1 MNETVLLLLSASA
14 IFSLR
19 LVDVSLGA
27 LRISMLFRGQRGLAG
42 LFGFFESLAWLVA
55 ASLVLGKI
63 HSPVQ
68 FIAYAAGY
76 AAGTMLGSTV
86 ERWLAIGNAMV
97 RIVTPG
103 GTRELAK
110 LLREAGYYVTTVN
123 AQGRDGEV
131 EVNLS
136 VVPRRK
142 APQLMRMIHQAHPN
156 AFITYDETTPYR
168 IAARPAAS
176 VRK

>member
-1 MNETVLLLLSASA
+1 MNETVLLLLSAVA

-27 LRISMLFRGQRGLAG
+27 LRISMLFRGRRGLAG

-55 ASLVLGKI
+55 ASLVLGKLS
-63 HSPVQ
+63 SPVQ
-68 FIAYAAGY
+68 FIAYALGY
-76 AAGTMLGSTV
+76 AGGTMLGSTV

-103 GTRELAK
+103 GTRHLAG
-110 LLREAGYYVTTVN
+110 LLRDAGYYVTTVN
-123 AQGRDGEV
+123 AQGRDGDV

-142 APQLMRMIHQAHPN
+142 APQLMRMIHQSHPD